1 MNRKLYCQNQP
12 GECTCVADMMRRA
25 CPQLGGDWMNFLAVM
40 LKPGSN
46 IKSHKHIQHT
56 VLYYPEDCAEVTLKP
71 SAGTMLYLPP
81 GVEHSVQAIKEPR
94 LSIAML
100 IEDRK

>member
-1 MNRKLYCQNQP
+1 
-12 GECTCVADMMRRA
+12 MMRKA
-25 CPQLGGDWMNFLAVM
+25 CPALGGDWMSFLAVM

-46 IKSHKHIQHT
+46 IKTHKHIQHT

-81 GVEHSVQAIKEPR
+81 GVQHGVKTVKEPR
-94 LSIAML
+94 LTIAML
-100 IEDRK
+100 IEKGKE

>member
-1 MNRKLYCQNQP
+1 MS
-12 GECTCVADMMRRA
+12 
-25 CPQLGGDWMNFLAVM
+25 FLAVM
-40 LKPGSN
+40 MQPGKN

-56 VLYYPEDCAEVTLKP
+56 VLYYPDDCGEVTLKP

-81 GVEHSVQAIKEPR
+81 GVEHGVQAVKEPR

-100 IEDRK
+100 IEEKK